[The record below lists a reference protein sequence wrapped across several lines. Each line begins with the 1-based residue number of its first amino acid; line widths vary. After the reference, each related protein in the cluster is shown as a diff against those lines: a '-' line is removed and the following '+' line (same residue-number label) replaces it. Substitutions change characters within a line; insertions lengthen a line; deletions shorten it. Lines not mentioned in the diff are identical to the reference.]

1 MFSVVSALLYTLLIC
16 QFGCTE
22 EGTLPG
28 YEGEQSEAPF
38 RYITSESSDTT
49 AVPEVDS
56 EEDTGLDATDDSG
69 NETEEPYISP
79 NLMSM
84 KITTWNLEN
93 FSPAGSNSDRLQ
105 TIAGILKSLDS
116 DIVLLQELLEG
127 NTEAPAI
134 EALNAQMGETQFVRG
149 EWEDYDST
157 VGLLYR
163 KSRFN
168 LVESKSLFS
177 PNWYAFP
184 RPPLFVVLE
193 DRESDNAEIALIVI
207 HLKSYEE
214 DGSDLPRRQEAM
226 GILNT
231 FVQAQKNPLILMGG
245 DFNDNPFDVPE
256 SNIFSPIFLGSDSTY
271 SFLTYTLGS
280 DAYTFAGFIDGVW
293 KGLFLD
299 HLIATSE
306 FREAAGEPKTEIY
319 PVGLFEM
326 DSWNDSHSDHLPVTV
341 TFSGTAN

>member
-1 MFSVVSALLYTLLIC
+1 MNSTPLFHRRTRISSVGSALLFTLLVGP
-16 QFGCTE
+16 FGCTE
-22 EGTLPG
+22 EGTLP
-28 YEGEQSEAPF
+28 P
-38 RYITSESSDTT
+38 DTT
-49 AVPEVDS
+49 AVPIENIETDG
-56 EEDTGLDATDDSG
+56 ELDAAGDSR
-69 NETEEPYISP
+69 NETEQPYVPP
-79 NLMSM
+79 NLTPM

-93 FSPAGSNSDRLQ
+93 FSPAGSNSTRLQ
-105 TIAGILKSLDS
+105 TIAGILKGLDS
-116 DIVLLQELLEG
+116 DIVMLQELLEG
-127 NTEAPAI
+127 GTTIPAI
-134 EALNAQMGETQFVRG
+134 EALNAQMGETQFVHG
-149 EWEDYDST
+149 EWEDFDST

-214 DGSDLPRRQEAM
+214 DGSDLLRRQEAM

-231 FVQAQKNPLILMGG
+231 FVQAQKNPLILLGG

-256 SNIFSPIFLGSDSTY
+256 FNIFSPLFLGPDSAY
-271 SFLTYTLGS
+271 SFLTYSLGS

-293 KGLFLD
+293 TGLFLD

-306 FREAAGEPKTEIY
+306 FREAAGEARTEVY